1 MPKGTRRSAILA
13 AVGAIGALADLK
25 PSSQLERLKVRSL
38 VKAALGLPKE
48 AIISRES
55 GVIDIVTAKSM
66 FTPAALQKAVEQAGA
81 ANGIQITVVGT
92 PAVDGEVTKI
102 SFTNDLMKA
111 QAQWGARGNSRQGR
125 VLAAMPAPVA
135 TPNTNSVPPTSA
147 RKGGAKSQR
156 KSTRKQ
162 TA

>member
-1 MPKGTRRSAILA
+1 MPRKNSKTTAVVAAI
-13 AVGAIGALADLK
+13 VGAIGALTDLK

-38 VKAALGLPKE
+38 IKAALGLPKE

-55 GVIDIVTAKSM
+55 GVIDIVVAKTM
-66 FTPAALQKAVEQAGA
+66 FTAAALQKAVEQAGA
-81 ANGIQITVVGT
+81 TNGIQITVT
-92 PAVDGEVTKI
+92 SPATEVESIVKL

-125 VLAAMPAPVA
+125 VLAAQPPAVAPVA
-135 TPNTNSVPPTSA
+135 PVA
-147 RKGGAKSQR
+147 A
-156 KSTRKQ
+156 KSTRKNARKQ